1 MGVHCIVNYQ
11 RSICVRT
18 TMLEYIQTMGGFR
31 MRMVDM
37 LVDVFVLL
45 VLIGIATIMVVR
57 VIQ

>member
-1 MGVHCIVNYQ
+1 
-11 RSICVRT
+11 
-18 TMLEYIQTMGGFR
+18 